1 LLLTA
6 PEWETPL
13 WWMMVITGVTAALLS
28 IATNCLDRRKSAW
41 PTTKQRFLMHLA
53 SYGFLTVSILAF
65 VLRGLL
71 APA

>member
-1 LLLTA
+1 MTA
-6 PEWETPL
+6 TEWDEPL
-13 WWMMVITGVTAALLS
+13 WWVMVAAGVIAALLS
-28 IATNCLDRRKSAW
+28 IATNSLDRRKRDW
-41 PTTKQRFLMHLA
+41 PTRRQRFLMHLA